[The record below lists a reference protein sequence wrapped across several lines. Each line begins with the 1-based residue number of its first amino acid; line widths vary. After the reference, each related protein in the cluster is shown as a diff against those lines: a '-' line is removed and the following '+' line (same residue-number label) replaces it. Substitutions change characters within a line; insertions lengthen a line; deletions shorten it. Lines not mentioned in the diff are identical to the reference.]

1 MKGRTRVNH
10 PPEVTLPAD
19 NRPLV
24 APIYQTVKF
33 AFESLE
39 EALRFNRGEREGY
52 FYTRRS
58 NPTTRQLEKLLAEL
72 QQRDDCV
79 ATASGAAAVAT
90 CLISQL
96 RAGDHILCFVETYGP
111 TLGLIRGTLARLG
124 VTHTM
129 LSIED
134 DAGIE
139 RVLATSARPGSS
151 TSSRRRTRSRAL
163 PTSRASRAPRMRRAR
178 SRSWTTRFA
187 GFHNHGQYG
196 VDVFVHSLT
205 KYASGHGDV
214 MGGAIIARADLAKEI
229 RREGVLLGPLLDP
242 HAAFLV
248 MRGMKT
254 YYLRYEAQAAAAMKI
269 AHFLAGHPAVSRVHY
284 PGLPDHPRH
293 ALARAQ
299 MREFGSIVSLD
310 LARGAEAVR
319 PFIDALEFFA
329 VTPSLGSVESLAMPP
344 QFLRVRG
351 LPAELQALSGIGDGT
366 HPALDRHR
374 GLRRT
379 DRGPGIGAG
388 RSTMKD
394 SLAEASKMKL
404 LILGIASC
412 CCLSAAVASAQTAT
426 DVKCTSCVGETD
438 IANQAVTGAK
448 IANGTVTTVTSR
460 RAPSRPT

>member
-1 MKGRTRVNH
+1 VKGRTRVNH
-10 PPEVTLPAD
+10 PPDVALPPD

-24 APIYQTVKF
+24 APIYQSVKF
-33 AFESLE
+33 AFETLE
-39 EALRFNRGEREGY
+39 ETLRFNRGEREGW

-58 NPTTRQLEKLLAEL
+58 NPTTRQLELLLAEL

-90 CLISQL
+90 CLLSQL
-96 RAGDHILCFVETYGP
+96 RAGDHLLCFAETYGP
-111 TLGLIRGTLARLG
+111 TVALIRGTLARLG
-124 VTHTM
+124 IAHTM

-139 RVLATSARPGSS
+139 RVLAE
-151 TSSRRRTRSRAL
+151 RRTRLVYFESPTNPLTRIADIARITRAAHAAGAL
-163 PTSRASRAPRMRRAR
+163 TVMDN
-178 SRSWTTRFA
+178 TFA

-214 MGGAIIARADLAKEI
+214 MGGAIITRADLAKDI

-254 YYLRYEAQAAAAMKI
+254 YYLRYEAQAAAALEV
-269 AHFLAGHPAVSRVHY
+269 AQFLAGHPAVARVHY

-299 MREFGSIVSLD
+299 MREFGTIVSFD

-329 VTPSLGSVESLAMPP
+329 VTPSLGSVESLVMPP
-344 QFLRVRG
+344 QLLKVRG
-351 LPAELQALSGIGDGT
+351 LPAELQAQTGIG
-366 HPALDRHR
+366 
-374 GLRRT
+374 
-379 DRGPGIGAG
+379 
-388 RSTMKD
+388 
-394 SLAEASKMKL
+394 E
-404 LILGIASC
+404 
-412 CCLSAAVASAQTAT
+412 
-426 DVKCTSCVGETD
+426 
-438 IANQAVTGAK
+438 
-448 IANGTVTTVTSR
+448 GTVRLSIGIEDTEELIEDLEAALGGAR
-460 RAPSRPT
+460 

>member
-10 PPEVTLPAD
+10 PPEVPLPAD

-111 TLGLIRGTLARLG
+111 TLGLVRGTLARLG

-139 RVLATSARPGSS
+139 RALAATK
-151 TSSRRRTRSRAL
+151 TRLVYFESPTNPVTRIADITRITRAAHAAGAL
-163 PTSRASRAPRMRRAR
+163 TVMDN
-178 SRSWTTRFA
+178 TFA

-214 MGGAIIARADLAKEI
+214 MGGAIITRADLAKEI

-269 AHFLAGHPAVSRVHY
+269 AQFLAGHPAVSRVHY

-366 HPALDRHR
+366 IRLSIGIEDSDELVGDLESALGGVR
-374 GLRRT
+374 
-379 DRGPGIGAG
+379 
-388 RSTMKD
+388 
-394 SLAEASKMKL
+394 
-404 LILGIASC
+404 
-412 CCLSAAVASAQTAT
+412 
-426 DVKCTSCVGETD
+426 
-438 IANQAVTGAK
+438 
-448 IANGTVTTVTSR
+448 
-460 RAPSRPT
+460 

>member
-1 MKGRTRVNH
+1 MCSSD
-10 PPEVTLPAD
+10 L
-19 NRPLV
+19 
-24 APIYQTVKF
+24 
-33 AFESLE
+33 
-39 EALRFNRGEREGY
+39 LRFNRGEREGY

-124 VTHTM
+124 VAHTM

-139 RVLATSARPGSS
+139 RVLAEKKTKLVYFESPTNPVTRIADIARI
-151 TSSRRRTRSRAL
+151 TRAAHAAGAL
-163 PTSRASRAPRMRRAR
+163 TVMDN
-178 SRSWTTRFA
+178 TFA

-214 MGGAIIARADLAKEI
+214 MGGAIIAREDLAKEI

-269 AHFLAGHPAVSRVHY
+269 AQFLAGHPAVSRVHY

-299 MREFGSIVSLD
+299 MREFGSIVTLD
-310 LARGAEAVR
+310 LARGTEAVR

-351 LPAELQALSGIGDGT
+351 LSAELQALSGIADGT
-366 HPALDRHR
+366 IRLSIGIEDSDELIGDLESALGGVR
-374 GLRRT
+374 
-379 DRGPGIGAG
+379 
-388 RSTMKD
+388 
-394 SLAEASKMKL
+394 
-404 LILGIASC
+404 
-412 CCLSAAVASAQTAT
+412 
-426 DVKCTSCVGETD
+426 
-438 IANQAVTGAK
+438 
-448 IANGTVTTVTSR
+448 
-460 RAPSRPT
+460 

>member
-1 MKGRTRVNH
+1 C
-10 PPEVTLPAD
+10 
-19 NRPLV
+19 
-24 APIYQTVKF
+24 
-33 AFESLE
+33 
-39 EALRFNRGEREGY
+39 
-52 FYTRRS
+52 
-58 NPTTRQLEKLLAEL
+58 LL
-72 QQRDDCV
+72 
-79 ATASGAAAVAT
+79 
-90 CLISQL
+90 SQL
-96 RAGDHILCFVETYGP
+96 RSGDHMLCFAETYGP
-111 TLGLIRGTLARLG
+111 TVALIRGTLARLG
-124 VTHTM
+124 ITHTM

-139 RVLATSARPGSS
+139 RALAATK
-151 TSSRRRTRSRAL
+151 TRLVYFESPTNPVTRIADITRITRAAHAAGAL
-163 PTSRASRAPRMRRAR
+163 TVMDN
-178 SRSWTTRFA
+178 TFA

-214 MGGAIIARADLAKEI
+214 MGGAIITRADLAKEI

-269 AHFLAGHPAVSRVHY
+269 AQFLAGHPAVSRVHY

-366 HPALDRHR
+366 IRLSIGIEDSDELVGDLESALGGVR
-374 GLRRT
+374 
-379 DRGPGIGAG
+379 
-388 RSTMKD
+388 
-394 SLAEASKMKL
+394 
-404 LILGIASC
+404 
-412 CCLSAAVASAQTAT
+412 
-426 DVKCTSCVGETD
+426 
-438 IANQAVTGAK
+438 
-448 IANGTVTTVTSR
+448 
-460 RAPSRPT
+460 

>member
-10 PPEVTLPAD
+10 PPEVPLPAD

-139 RVLATSARPGSS
+139 RVLATMKTRLVYFESPTNPITRIADIARI
-151 TSSRRRTRSRAL
+151 TRAAHAAGAL
-163 PTSRASRAPRMRRAR
+163 TVMDN
-178 SRSWTTRFA
+178 TFA

-269 AHFLAGHPAVSRVHY
+269 AQFLAGHPAVSRVHY

-366 HPALDRHR
+366 IRLSIGIEDSDELIGDLESALGGVR
-374 GLRRT
+374 
-379 DRGPGIGAG
+379 
-388 RSTMKD
+388 
-394 SLAEASKMKL
+394 
-404 LILGIASC
+404 
-412 CCLSAAVASAQTAT
+412 
-426 DVKCTSCVGETD
+426 
-438 IANQAVTGAK
+438 
-448 IANGTVTTVTSR
+448 
-460 RAPSRPT
+460 

>member
-10 PPEVTLPAD
+10 PPEAPLPAD

-24 APIYQTVKF
+24 APIHQTVKF

-39 EALRFNRGEREGY
+39 ETLRFNRGEREGY
-52 FYTRRS
+52 FYTRRA
-58 NPTTRQLEKLLAEL
+58 NPTTRQLELLLAEL

-79 ATASGAAAVAT
+79 ATGSGASAVAT
-90 CLISQL
+90 ALVSQL

-129 LSIED
+129 LPVED

-139 RVLATSARPGSS
+139 RALAERKTKLIYFESPTNPLTRIADIARITKAAHAAG
-151 TSSRRRTRSRAL
+151 AL
-163 PTSRASRAPRMRRAR
+163 TVMDN
-178 SRSWTTRFA
+178 TFA

-196 VDVFVHSLT
+196 VDFFVHSLT

-214 MGGAIIARADLAKEI
+214 MGGAVIARKELAQAV
-229 RREGVLLGPLLDP
+229 RRESVLLGPLLDP

-254 YYLRYEAQAAAAMKI
+254 YYLRYEAQAASALAI
-269 AHFLAGHPAVSRVHY
+269 ARFLAGHPAVARVHY

-293 ALARAQ
+293 ALARTQ
-299 MREFGSIVSLD
+299 MREFGSIVTFD
-310 LARGAEAVR
+310 LARGAEAVK

-344 QFLRVRG
+344 QLLKVRG
-351 LPAELQALSGIGDGT
+351 LNAGMQAACGIG
-366 HPALDRHR
+366 
-374 GLRRT
+374 
-379 DRGPGIGAG
+379 
-388 RSTMKD
+388 
-394 SLAEASKMKL
+394 E
-404 LILGIASC
+404 
-412 CCLSAAVASAQTAT
+412 
-426 DVKCTSCVGETD
+426 
-438 IANQAVTGAK
+438 
-448 IANGTVTTVTSR
+448 GTVRLSIGIEDTDELIEDLDAALGGGR
-460 RAPSRPT
+460 

>member
-10 PPEVTLPAD
+10 PPEVPLPAD

-111 TLGLIRGTLARLG
+111 TLGLVRGTLARLG

-139 RVLATSARPGSS
+139 RALAATK
-151 TSSRRRTRSRAL
+151 TRLVYFESPTNPLTRIADITRITRAAHAAGAL
-163 PTSRASRAPRMRRAR
+163 TVMDN
-178 SRSWTTRFA
+178 TFA

-214 MGGAIIARADLAKEI
+214 MGGAIITRADLAKEI

-269 AHFLAGHPAVSRVHY
+269 AQFLAGHPAVSRVHY

-366 HPALDRHR
+366 IRLSIGIEDSDELVGDLESALGGVR
-374 GLRRT
+374 
-379 DRGPGIGAG
+379 
-388 RSTMKD
+388 
-394 SLAEASKMKL
+394 
-404 LILGIASC
+404 
-412 CCLSAAVASAQTAT
+412 
-426 DVKCTSCVGETD
+426 
-438 IANQAVTGAK
+438 
-448 IANGTVTTVTSR
+448 
-460 RAPSRPT
+460 

>member
-1 MKGRTRVNH
+1 MVKGRTRVNH
-10 PPEVTLPAD
+10 PPEVAVPAD

-24 APIYQTVKF
+24 APIQQTVKF

-39 EALRFNRGEREGY
+39 ETLRMARGEREGW

-72 QQRDDCV
+72 QQRDDCI
-79 ATASGAAAVAT
+79 ATGSGAAAIAT

-111 TLGLIRGTLARLG
+111 TLGLIRGTLSRLG

-139 RVLATSARPGSS
+139 RVLAARK
-151 TSSRRRTRSRAL
+151 TRLVYFESPTNPLTRIADIARITRAAHTAGAL
-163 PTSRASRAPRMRRAR
+163 TVMDN
-178 SRSWTTRFA
+178 TFA

-196 VDVFVHSLT
+196 VDVFLHSLT
-205 KYASGHGDV
+205 KFASGHGDV
-214 MGGAIIARADLAKEI
+214 MGGAIIARTELAQAI

-254 YYLRYEAQAAAAMKI
+254 YYLRYEAQAASALRI
-269 AHFLAGHPAVSRVHY
+269 AEFLAEHPAVARVHY

-299 MREFGSIVSLD
+299 MREYGSIVSFD
-310 LARGAEAVR
+310 IARGDEAVQ
-319 PFIDALEFFA
+319 PFVDALEFFA
-329 VTPSLGSVESLAMPP
+329 ITPSLGSVESLVMPP
-344 QFLRVRG
+344 QLLRVRG
-351 LPAELQALSGIGDGT
+351 LPAELQALSGVGDGT
-366 HPALDRHR
+366 IRLSIGIEDTDELIGDLDSALGGVR
-374 GLRRT
+374 
-379 DRGPGIGAG
+379 
-388 RSTMKD
+388 
-394 SLAEASKMKL
+394 
-404 LILGIASC
+404 
-412 CCLSAAVASAQTAT
+412 
-426 DVKCTSCVGETD
+426 
-438 IANQAVTGAK
+438 
-448 IANGTVTTVTSR
+448 
-460 RAPSRPT
+460 